1 MAFIGPLDAFN
12 SEPIQ
17 TTVPNLTTPLF
28 TATSTKVTKDS
39 SGKVTGGITTLYYS
53 ATAGN
58 YVPAATTTDGGKT
71 WTYLKDSNGKEILGA
86 DGKKSLEQG
95 SLKTNTQQQILA
107 ATKQKPLGGGL
118 SPEEQKMV
126 AASAQNT
133 ATNADQSGNQE
144 GSSSE
149 DIEKGIG
156 SFNQDGLNQQVSD
169 GGLRQ
174 TYTGGKG
181 PGGAY
186 MYPIN
191 MDKTQ
196 DKIKITMY
204 RYAPKKIDVSN
215 IAVGAGFSG
224 GNVSTNNK
232 GQKIV
237 MGTAILPIQ
246 PQISDSNGVVW
257 GEDSLNSIE
266 AMAASAALGAIQGG
280 GESITSTVEGI
291 TSLIKGKAK
300 GDIKAGM
307 AAFLAGNAA
316 GANKSFFTRATGGIL
331 NPNLELLFQG
341 PTLRSFTFNFVMSA
355 REKAEAEEIRNII
368 RFFKQGMSV
377 KRSSSNLF
385 LKTPNVFDISY
396 IYGGDGNE
404 HPWINKIK
412 TCALQNCVVN
422 YTPDGNYATFK
433 DGPMTQY
440 QMSLTFGEIDPI
452 YDDDYGTDDS
462 TTNIGY

>member
-1 MAFIGPLDAFN
+1 MADQNPTQWSLSNQVISNYGTIADKRLTTITPENPTGFIPLDPN
-12 SEPIQ
+12 SNDPI
-17 TTVPNLTTPLF
+17 VKNLQY
-28 TATSTKVTKDS
+28 AIQVD
-39 SGKVTGGITTLYYS
+39 GKVTYRNIPSEGPPRLYNNIQEIAGQGVMPGISGYTDQTTLKIKNS
-53 ATAGN
+53 LTEKLR
-58 YVPAATTTDGGKT
+58 TDT
-71 WTYLKDSNGKEILGA
+71 D
-86 DGKKSLEQG
+86 KKIVKGQETSPYAQ
-95 SLKTNTQQQILA
+95 TNPN
-107 ATKQKPLGGGL
+107 KP
-118 SPEEQKMV
+118 
-126 AASAQNT
+126 
-133 ATNADQSGNQE
+133 DQE
-144 GSSSE
+144 GSSPE
-149 DIEKGIG
+149 DVNKGLE
-156 SFNQDGLNQQVSD
+156 SFNSNLDKLQKEISD

-174 TYTGGKG
+174 KYTGGKG

-266 AMAASAALGAIQGG
+266 AMAGAAALGTILGG
-280 GESITSTVEGI
+280 GNELANAVEGSV
-291 TSLIKGKAK
+291 SLIKGKAK

-307 AAFLAGNAA
+307 AAFLAGKAI
-316 GANKSFFTRATGGIL
+316 GANQSFFTRATGGIL